1 MRTATTIFVVL
12 VLAAFAS
19 ACSYTPPTIIKGS
32 GNVISEPRPV
42 SGYSEVS
49 LSGVGTLLIAQNDAE
64 SLTIEGED
72 NLVAEITTR
81 VDKGRLLIGVKQQN
95 AILQPTRPLVY
106 HLSVK
111 QLNAISLSGAGNMQ
125 ADSLAA
131 PAFAL
136 EVSGVGNVNIT
147 SLNAD
152 SLRVALSGAG
162 NATLG
167 GKAVRQAIGISGIG
181 SYNGENMAGEQATAS
196 TSGAGS
202 IAVRA
207 SRTLDAHI
215 SGIGSIRYWGSPQ
228 VTQQV
233 SGIGSVTRQG
243 D

>member
-1 MRTATTIFVVL
+1 MRTAIAIFLVL
-12 VLAAFAS
+12 VFAAFAS
-19 ACSYTPPTIIKGS
+19 ACNYTPPTIVSGS
-32 GNVISEPRPV
+32 GNVISVPRPV

-81 VDKGRLLIGVKQQN
+81 VDQGRLMIGVKQQN
-95 AILQPTRPLVY
+95 TILQPTRPLVY

-111 QLNAISLSGAGNMQ
+111 QLNAISLSGAGNVQ
-125 ADSLAA
+125 SDSLAA
-131 PAFAL
+131 SAFAL
-136 EVSGVGNVNIT
+136 AISGVGNVNI
-147 SLNAD
+147 SGLNAD
-152 SLRVALSGAG
+152 SLHVDLSGSG
-162 NATLG
+162 NATLSG
-167 GKAVRQAIGISGIG
+167 RAARQEIGLSGIG

-196 TSGAGS
+196 TSGAGT
-202 IAVRA
+202 IAVRV

-215 SGIGSIRYWGSPQ
+215 SGVGSIRYWGSPQ

-233 SGIGSVTRQG
+233 SGIGGVTRQG